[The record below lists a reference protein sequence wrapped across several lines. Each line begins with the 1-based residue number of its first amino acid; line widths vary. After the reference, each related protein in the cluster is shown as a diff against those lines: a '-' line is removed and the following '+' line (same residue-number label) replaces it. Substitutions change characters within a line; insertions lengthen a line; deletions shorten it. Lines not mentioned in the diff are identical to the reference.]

1 MPRQDHPGAW
11 HHVFHRGARRG
22 DVFVDDPECVMF
34 LDVVHEAVELFAMEV
49 HAYAL
54 IPNHYHLLVRVP
66 HGNLSVC
73 MQHIN
78 GVYTQRVNA
87 RHGWDGPLFRG
98 RFGSKRVADETWLTH
113 LLAYVHL
120 NPVKAGLVNR
130 PDEPSWTSHR
140 AYLGLDKAPEWLTTS
155 AMVDRL
161 GCPEA
166 IDDFVRSVYIGREP
180 WPAALNTAEG
190 WLRPARLLPTVP
202 HSPGRSTTR
211 TSVEVETIF
220 REVRRITGLSD
231 KQLLAARSG
240 RGGNPARRFLVWA
253 LRRGKMMSHSA
264 VGELLGMTPGHVTK
278 MLSRLRHGDVGEPIS
293 GWQGRWQAEVEF
305 EDA

>member
-11 HHVFHRGARRG
+11 HHVFHRGARHG

-34 LDVVHEAVELFAMEV
+34 LDVVHEAVDQFGMEV

-54 IPNHYHLLVRVP
+54 IPNHYHLVVRVP

-73 MQHIN
+73 MQYIN
-78 GVYTQRVNA
+78 GVYTQRINV

-130 PDEPSWTSHR
+130 PDEPCWTSHR
-140 AYLGLDKAPEWLTTS
+140 AYLGLDKAQDWLTTH
-155 AMVDRL
+155 AMVERL
-161 GCPEA
+161 GSPEA
-166 IDDFVRSVYIGREP
+166 IDDFVRNVYIGREP
-180 WPAALNTAEG
+180 WPTALNTVEG
-190 WLRPARLLPTVP
+190 WLRPARLLPMV
-202 HSPGRSTTR
+202 SLSTQR
-211 TSVEVETIF
+211 IARDSVDAERVF

-231 KQLLAARSG
+231 KEILVARPG

-253 LRRGKMMSHSA
+253 LRRGKRMSHSA
-264 VGELLGMTPGHVTK
+264 IGELLSMTPDHVTK
-278 MLSRLRHGDVGEPIS
+278 MLSRLRRDDVGEPIG
-293 GWQGRWQAEVEF
+293 GWQRKWQTDVEF
-305 EDA
+305 KCD